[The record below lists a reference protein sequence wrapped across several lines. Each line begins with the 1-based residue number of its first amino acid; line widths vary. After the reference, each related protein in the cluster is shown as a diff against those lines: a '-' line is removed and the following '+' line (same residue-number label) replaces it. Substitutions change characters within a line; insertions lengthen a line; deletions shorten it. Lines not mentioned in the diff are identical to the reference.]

1 VKSFFGS
8 IILLATGVALVWGV
22 NGSVGG
28 ISVNTLG
35 GGLILLGLIVAFV
48 GLVWWARH
56 DSVTGRPPDDHTV
69 RGA

>member
-8 IILLATGVALVWGV
+8 IILLATGLALVWRV
-22 NGSVGG
+22 DASVGG

-35 GGLILLGLIVAFV
+35 GGLILLGLIVALA
-48 GLVWWARH
+48 GLIWWARH
-56 DSVTGRPPDDHTV
+56 DSVTRRPPDDHTV